1 MHPRIHIGSL
11 EIGSYILCG
20 VAALAVSV
28 YLVRRE
34 LSLNHYPRHLWIV
47 LACVGIPA
55 GLLGSK
61 VYDVLEKWDLFVL
74 SPYELFFRI
83 PGQGWYGA
91 FLFGSISIALMLK
104 MMRLPVLRIF
114 DLAAPIIPLGH
125 ALGRLGCFLSGCCH
139 GIPST
144 APWALSFPGGQ
155 FPADVPVHPTQ
166 LYEML
171 AYMCISFLLW
181 NLRNK
186 EMPDGA
192 RFGLYLVLAGLARFV
207 TEFYRLNPKVLLML
221 TFPQMMA
228 ISGIALGS
236 LLMMNTRRGDIK
248 TASVRQL
255 YQGQKGQA

>member
-1 MHPRIHIGSL
+1 MYPRLHIGSL
-11 EIGSYILCG
+11 EISSYILCG
-20 VAALAVSV
+20 MAALAVSA
-28 YLVRRE
+28 LLLRSEFSRE
-34 LSLNHYPRHLWIV
+34 HYPRHLWIV
-47 LACVGIPA
+47 LAGVGIPA

-91 FLFGSISIALMLK
+91 FLFGGIAIALTLR
-104 MMRLPVLRIF
+104 MMRLPVLGTF

-155 FPADVPVHPTQ
+155 YPADVPVHPTQ

-171 AYMCISFLLW
+171 AYLCISIFLW
-181 NLRNK
+181 KLRDK
-186 EMPDGA
+186 EMPDGV
-192 RFGLYLVLAGLARFV
+192 RFGLYLVLSGLARFV
-207 TEFYRLNPKVLLML
+207 TEFYRLNPKAMVHLTVPQWIAMAGISIGFLML
-221 TFPQMMA
+221 MNRRRV
-228 ISGIALGS
+228 SS
-236 LLMMNTRRGDIK
+236 LR
-248 TASVRQL
+248 
-255 YQGQKGQA
+255 

>member
-1 MHPRIHIGSL
+1 MYPRIHIGSL
-11 EIGSYILCG
+11 EIGSYLLCG
-20 VAALAVSV
+20 FAALAVSV

-34 LSLNHYPRHLWIV
+34 LSRNRYPRHLWIV

-74 SPYELFFRI
+74 SPYELFFRM

-91 FLFGSISIALMLK
+91 FLSGSAAIALALW
-104 MMRLPVLRIF
+104 MMKLPVLRTF
-114 DLAAPIIPLGH
+114 DLAAPVIPLGH

-144 APWALSFPGGQ
+144 ASWALSFPGGQ
-155 FPADVPVHPTQ
+155 YPPEVPVHPTQ

-171 AYMCISFLLW
+171 AYLCISVLLW
-181 NLRNK
+181 KLRDQ
-186 EMPDGA
+186 EITDGV

-207 TEFYRLNPKVLLML
+207 TEFYRLNPKVLPML
-221 TFPQMMA
+221 TFPQLLA
-228 ISGIALGS
+228 IAGIVLGS
-236 LLMMNTRRGDIK
+236 FLMMNTRRGDIR
-248 TASVRQL
+248 TAPARPLHRQ
-255 YQGQKGQA
+255 QGKQV

>member
-1 MHPRIHIGSL
+1 MPCPSAASKRRLMYPRLHIGSL
-11 EIGSYILCG
+11 EIGSYLLCG
-20 VAALAVSV
+20 IAAIALSSL
-28 YLVRRE
+28 LVRRE
-34 LSLNHYPRHLWIV
+34 LSRNHYPRHLWIV

-91 FLFGSISIALMLK
+91 FLLGSISIALTLR
-104 MMRLPVLRIF
+104 MMRLPVLGTF

-144 APWALSFPGGQ
+144 VPWALSFPHGQ

-171 AYMCISFLLW
+171 AYLCIAVFLW
-181 NLRNK
+181 KLRDK
-186 EMPDGA
+186 EMADGV
-192 RFGLYLVLAGLARFV
+192 RFGLYLVLSGLARFV
-207 TEFYRLNPKVLLML
+207 TEFYRLNPKAMVHLTVPQWIAMAGISIGFLML
-221 TFPQMMA
+221 
-228 ISGIALGS
+228 
-236 LLMMNTRRGDIK
+236 MNRRRVSIL
-248 TASVRQL
+248 R
-255 YQGQKGQA
+255 